1 MNILPLIVACGYQ
14 PGLWP
19 VSRRMLPA
27 RFQAVNDRQTTFQ
40 QACHVADCLRQPSGA
55 DNLAMIACNRQHVQL
70 VKDQARTAGCTTAG
84 ILCVPGENSSA
95 AATALTALFE
105 HETGRNPA
113 ILAINDTCLCDPD
126 KLNQLIQEYLE
137 EVESGTVVQF
147 TPSPSRPENGFCT
160 KEDTGIVIGLAGCLA
175 RVLRSN
181 TNSLAS
187 ACCSAF
193 DKGEWSGDIFYPAT
207 EIDVLEGLSINDLF
221 NSLIGVD
228 IKYGQTFESRCTD
241 NWNSIHAVEQ
251 GNGNMVISGDVVTVE
266 CEDTLIRSESR
277 LVATVGVSELA
288 ILESADSVLV
298 AGLDKAHLVGKL
310 CSELE
315 AQSRPELVSH
325 NSETRPWGSFSRL
338 YRGQGFQVKTL
349 VVTPGSRLSL
359 QAHRHRSEHW
369 TVVRGSAT
377 VTVDTDT
384 FVLKKDKSTYIP
396 LGAMHRLANT
406 GHDVLEIIEVQLG
419 KYLGE
424 DDIIRYEDDYDRPE
438 TI

>member
-1 MNILPLIVACGYQ
+1 
-14 PGLWP
+14 
-19 VSRRMLPA
+19 
-27 RFQAVNDRQTTFQ
+27 
-40 QACHVADCLRQPSGA
+40 
-55 DNLAMIACNRQHVQL
+55 MIACNRQHVQL
-70 VKDQARTAGCTTAG
+70 VKDQSRTTGCSTAG

-95 AATALTALFE
+95 AATALAALFE
-105 HETGRNPA
+105 QQTGRNPA
-113 ILAINDTCLCDPD
+113 ILAFNDTCLYDPD
-126 KLNQLIQEYLE
+126 KLNQLILECIE
-137 EVESGTVVQF
+137 EVEAGTVVQF
-147 TPSPSRPENGFCT
+147 TPSSIQPENGFCT
-160 KEDTGIVIGLAGCLA
+160 KEDTGIVFGLAGCLA
-175 RVLRSN
+175 KALRSN

-187 ACCSAF
+187 ACCTAF
-193 DKGEWSGDIFYPAT
+193 DKGEWSGDIFYPAP
-207 EIDVLEGLSINDLF
+207 EIDALEGLSINELF
-221 NSLIGVD
+221 NSLVGVD
-228 IKYGQTFESRCTD
+228 IKYGQTFKSRCTD
-241 NWNSIHAVEQ
+241 NWKSIYAVEQ
-251 GNGNMVISGDVVTVE
+251 GNGNMAISGDVVTVE

-298 AGLDKAHLVGKL
+298 AGLDKAHLVGEL
-310 CSELE
+310 CKELE

-325 NSETRPWGSFSRL
+325 NSEARPWGSFRSL

-419 KYLGE
+419 EYLGE

>member
-1 MNILPLIVACGYQ
+1 MA
-14 PGLWP
+14 
-19 VSRRMLPA
+19 
-27 RFQAVNDRQTTFQ
+27 
-40 QACHVADCLRQPSGA
+40 
-55 DNLAMIACNRQHVQL
+55 
-70 VKDQARTAGCTTAG
+70 
-84 ILCVPGENSSA
+84 
-95 AATALTALFE
+95 
-105 HETGRNPA
+105 
-113 ILAINDTCLCDPD
+113 
-126 KLNQLIQEYLE
+126 
-137 EVESGTVVQF
+137 
-147 TPSPSRPENGFCT
+147 
-160 KEDTGIVIGLAGCLA
+160 
-175 RVLRSN
+175 
-181 TNSLAS
+181 
-187 ACCSAF
+187 
-193 DKGEWSGDIFYPAT
+193 
-207 EIDVLEGLSINDLF
+207 
-221 NSLIGVD
+221 
-228 IKYGQTFESRCTD
+228 
-241 NWNSIHAVEQ
+241 
-251 GNGNMVISGDVVTVE
+251 ISGDVVTVE

-310 CSELE
+310 CKELE

-325 NSETRPWGSFSRL
+325 NSEARPWGSFRSL

-359 QAHRHRSEHW
+359 QAHGHRSEHW

-419 KYLGE
+419 EYLGE